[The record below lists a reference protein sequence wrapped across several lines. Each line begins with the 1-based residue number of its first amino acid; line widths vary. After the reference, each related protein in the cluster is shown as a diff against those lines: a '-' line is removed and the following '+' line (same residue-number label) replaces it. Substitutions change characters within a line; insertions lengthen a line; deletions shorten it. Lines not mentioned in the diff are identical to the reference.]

1 MKYEIY
7 IHIES
12 IVESIAINLG
22 IICKWVDIKTM
33 DMDAIT

>member
-1 MKYEIY
+1 MKSEIY

-12 IVESIAINLG
+12 TVESIDINLG

-33 DMDAIT
+33 DADAIT